1 MTVLFSPATGGIGA
15 LNGLLAGG
23 FFQSMEESSR
33 WGGHWRVDCSSDWRF
48 LDSKRRVSG
57 SILPPTG
64 GFLPLGWW
72 LVSGFFHRLGDFVRW
87 DSVLCGFHRLIGFV
101 PIGFVVVGL
110 ILVFDQGGNDVSNGC

>member
-23 FFQSMEESSR
+23 FFQSVEESSR
-33 WGGHWRVDCSSDWRF
+33 WGGRWWVDCSGDWRF

-57 SILPPTG
+57 RILPPTG
-64 GFLPLGWW
+64 
-72 LVSGFFHRLGDFVRW
+72 DFARW

-101 PIGFVVVGL
+101 PIGFVPIGFAPIGFVAIGL
-110 ILVFDQGGNDVSNGC
+110 CGLLALRWLVDLFWVEKHFV